1 VFGLLLVFSFF
12 AAFMGMLK
20 MDVIIETPAAMVER
34 VDKFRNLNK
43 LAFPIALNQRSQNS
57 EMSTDKSDEN
67 RFVHALR

>member
-1 VFGLLLVFSFF
+1 
-12 AAFMGMLK
+12 MGMLK